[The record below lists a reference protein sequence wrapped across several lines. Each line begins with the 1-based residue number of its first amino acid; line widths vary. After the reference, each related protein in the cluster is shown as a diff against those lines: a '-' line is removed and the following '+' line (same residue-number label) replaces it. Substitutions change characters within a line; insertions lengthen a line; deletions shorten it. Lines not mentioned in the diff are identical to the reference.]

1 MLVRNWV
8 IVTEF
13 YLLPFTF
20 KETLLCSLI
29 NAGSSLCADWK
40 QSVLHWQSWL
50 RPGLKLQKPESSRE
64 ADQLLITISSALF
77 KQSCGNAV

>member
-1 MLVRNWV
+1 M

-13 YLLPFTF
+13 SFLPFTF
-20 KETLLCSLI
+20 KETFLCSLI

-50 RPGLKLQKPESSRE
+50 RPRLELQKPESSRE
-64 ADQLLITISSALF
+64 ADQLLITISIALF